1 MLLEEFIISVFCG
14 VEGLLEEVVGCRH
27 LRGRGFAPK
36 LSDGEVI
43 TIEIV
48 GEFLGLNHDKAIW
61 ASFKRHFGEWFPRLG
76 SRTTFLRQ
84 AANTWQVKQRLQQHL
99 ARTSGAVADQLHLID
114 GFPLPVCH
122 FRRAH
127 FSRLFKGQA
136 SYGYCAS
143 KAEIY
148 YGFKG
153 HLLTS
158 GHGVISGFT
167 LTPAPIDERDA
178 VFDLIGTTTGLLLG
192 DKGYIRPLLQE
203 ELRAQHLDLHTP
215 LRSNMSDT
223 RTPEQLQ
230 RLTAQRRLIETVIGQ
245 LQDRFQIAKSRAR
258 DLWHLTSRIARKLL
272 AHTVAVCL
280 NYQLNT
286 TYLDLDALV
295 TV

>member
-1 MLLEEFIISVFCG
+1 MPLEDFIISVFCC
-14 VEGLLEEVVGCRH
+14 VEELLKEVVGCGR
-27 LRGRGFAPK
+27 LRSRGFAPK

-43 TIEIV
+43 TLEIV

-61 ASFKRHFGEWFPRLG
+61 TYFKRHWGEWFPRLG

-84 AANTWQVKQRLQQHL
+84 AANTWHVKQQLQQHL
-99 ARTSGAVADQLHLID
+99 AKASGAVTDPLHLID

-127 FSRLFKGQA
+127 FSRLFKGHA

-143 KAEIY
+143 KAETY

-153 HLLTS
+153 HLPTR

-167 LTPAPIDERDA
+167 LTPAPLDERDA
-178 VFDLIGTTTGLLLG
+178 VFDVIGTTTGLLLG

-203 ELRAQHLDLHTP
+203 ELRARHLDLQTP
-215 LRSNMSDT
+215 LRSNMTDT
-223 RTPEQLQ
+223 RTPDQLQ

-245 LQDRFQIAKSRAR
+245 LQDRFQIAASGAR
-258 DLWHLTSRIARKLL
+258 DLWHLTSRITRKLL
-272 AHTVAVCL
+272 AHTVAACL

-286 TYLDLDALV
+286 TYLNLDTLV